1 MHYTNSLDI
10 QVQSLPIAIKFFI
23 YLDVIVQFNNEGV
36 SMFTEAEEYQN
47 PELPEPYSLLPTVV
61 MLAGVS

>member
-1 MHYTNSLDI
+1 
-10 QVQSLPIAIKFFI
+10 
-23 YLDVIVQFNNEGV
+23 
-36 SMFTEAEEYQN
+36 MFTEAEEYQN